1 MGDGTEEEAEDALF
15 AALSAKAGRYVLSD
29 KLKQILVPYLF
40 RELGLLTLSDVE
52 SLGAKG
58 FEEALD
64 EAVDG
69 TKFPAP
75 LRSGALEWFAHLGD
89 DPGPRLRS
97 AKEKQQPKRVVAT
110 RKARI
115 APIEPDTDDDDDVM
129 SIVSGLGGLG
139 SDKQSKDEDKMR
151 LSGDE
156 IQALHRS
163 VFKGRVVSAS
173 ECEGVPYGQ
182 DCQYTEWARLL
193 KKSGIVTFLKHLDDK
208 DYGKA
213 KEKLITLIREYN
225 EKGFTQ
231 EVTIL
236 TGAMTS
242 AEEMFVGDE
251 KGLCSYW
258 EAYWK
263 LYQGRA
269 FPKEIDLRL
278 VVKSL
283 KVGQSQG
290 WQNPSLR
297 SKMRSRNWVSSR
309 PSSRGSTRKSTR
321 SSKRP
326 TPMLASCPTC
336 APAAAGAVRASVPRA
351 SARIARR
358 RGIST
363 GTARRDWQT
372 RRPRHRE
379 RETNPMTSRPKERR
393 SDGDGPVPLVR

>member
-139 SDKQSKDEDKMR
+139 SDKQFKDEDKMR

-290 WQNPSLR
+290 WQKSITSVEDEVKKLGELKAKLERLDSKVNTIEQKTNTHASKLSNLR
-297 SKMRSRNWVSSR
+297 PGGGGGGAGERTPGKCSYCQEAGHFYRNCPKRLADEEAEASGEGDKSDDQ
-309 PSSRGSTRKSTR
+309 STKG
-321 SSKRP
+321 K
-326 TPMLASCPTC
+326 
-336 APAAAGAVRASVPRA
+336 
-351 SARIARR
+351 
-358 RGIST
+358 
-363 GTARRDWQT
+363 
-372 RRPRHRE
+372 
-379 RETNPMTSRPKERR
+379 KK
-393 SDGDGPVPLVR
+393 

>member
-1 MGDGTEEEAEDALF
+1 LAMGESEEEAEDALF
-15 AALSAKAGRYVLSD
+15 AALSVKASRFALSD
-29 KLKQILVPYLF
+29 KLKQILVPYLLT
-40 RELGLLTLSDVE
+40 ELELKTLSDVE

-64 EAVDG
+64 EAAEG
-69 TKFPAP
+69 KKIPAP

-89 DPGPRLRS
+89 DTGQRVRS
-97 AKEKQQPKRVVAT
+97 GKEKPPTRRVGVT

-115 APIEPDTDDDDDVM
+115 APIEPDTDDDDDAM
-129 SIVSGLGGLG
+129 SIVSGLGGFG
-139 SDKQSKDEDKMR
+139 SDKQSKDEEKMR

-193 KKSGIVTFLKHLDDK
+193 KKSGIVTYLKHLDDK

-290 WQNPSLR
+290 LQKSLTSVEEDVKR
-297 SKMRSRNWVSSR
+297 LGELKAKLEKLDSKVNTIEQKTNTNTSKLSNMRIGGGGG
-309 PSSRGSTRKSTR
+309 GSGDR
-321 SSKRP
+321 
-326 TPMLASCPTC
+326 
-336 APAAAGAVRASVPRA
+336 AAGGPKCSYCQESGHFWRNCPKRLAEEEAEASGEEDKSEDK
-351 SARIARR
+351 SAK
-358 RGIST
+358 G
-363 GTARRDWQT
+363 
-372 RRPRHRE
+372 
-379 RETNPMTSRPKERR
+379 KKK
-393 SDGDGPVPLVR
+393 